1 MEKWEPSICT
11 QAKELGP
18 RLGVYL
24 LKVDQSPKY
33 ITR

>member
-1 MEKWEPSICT
+1 MEKWETGICT

-18 RLGVYL
+18 QLGVYL
-24 LKVDQSPKY
+24 IKLDQCPKY